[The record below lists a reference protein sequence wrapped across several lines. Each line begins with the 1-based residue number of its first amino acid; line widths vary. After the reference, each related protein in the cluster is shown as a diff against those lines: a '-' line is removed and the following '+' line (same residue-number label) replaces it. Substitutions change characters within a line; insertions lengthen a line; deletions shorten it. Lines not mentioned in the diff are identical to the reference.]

1 MTRFQIPTAIVWIYE
16 ILKYILYYWYHYFC
30 VVRFMLPPGGFH
42 PELAQVV
49 AATSGSTG
57 GTGGTGGWKDGQGRR
72 EPWKLIGA

>member
-1 MTRFQIPTAIVWIYE
+1 
-16 ILKYILYYWYHYFC
+16 
-30 VVRFMLPPGGFH
+30 MLPPGGFH